1 MIAKK
6 ETGASGS
13 TCGGFINFFKQ
24 MFGAGVLALPHA
36 FTWAGLGG
44 GILGYIVVLVC
55 CCYSQVLLVI
65 CLAKANKKQEAARE
79 LDSLD
84 REAAGGAAGT
94 NSSSDAFPDSSSA
107 SWPEPEPNSS
117 SASSSASSTKPIG
130 TYVELAGFV
139 LGAKSGVAVGWLVI
153 VLEMCFCAGWVIV
166 ACQNIGAQTGLD
178 HSYLAWVLFPIVAL
192 LCCIP
197 FLSDLWPLSFVGLAV
212 YLGGVM
218 GTLYYHI
225 GIEAAAGRMHPELR
239 GAAFKWSTLPSF
251 IGTAV
256 YGLEAVLMVIPVT
269 ASLRYPESGETR
281 REPIHD
287 VALQLVLVV
296 GPPCGV
302 CVCTEAFCTLYK
314 LY

>member
-6 ETGASGS
+6 EAGASGS

-44 GILGYIVVLVC
+44 GILGYVVVLVC

-79 LDSLD
+79 LDILD

-94 NSSSDAFPDSSSA
+94 NSSSDAFP
-107 SWPEPEPNSS
+107 
-117 SASSSASSTKPIG
+117 KPIG

-153 VLEMCFCAGWVIV
+153 ILEMCFCAGWVIV
-166 ACQNIGAQTGLD
+166 ACQNIGVQTGLH

-225 GIEAAAGRMHPELR
+225 GMEAAAGRMHPDLR
-239 GAAFKWSTLPSF
+239 GEAFKWSTLPSF

-269 ASLRYPESGETR
+269 ASLRYPESGELFR
-281 REPIHD
+281 RE
-287 VALQLVLVV
+287 
-296 GPPCGV
+296 GPTHPLLCIIVYYRGRCGPWIAILHS
-302 CVCTEAFCTLYK
+302 T
-314 LY
+314 